1 MCEKKNNKNFE
12 ANNIQGKKNIA
23 VRECSVRVSHEKRA
37 NFDSSC
43 VALRCLRVHWC
54 ACALSLCWTVITQQ
68 TTTKTKRF
76 SRATKSQKKKS
87 DTASG
92 LCVSIFRVVFLVLS
106 YVCFWE
112 CDFVVNLRDVFAIS
126 CLCGLCVGKQD
137 RGRSNP
143 ITRGSYSG
151 NLIQQ
156 RQQQWIRCTID

>member
-1 MCEKKNNKNFE
+1 MRCVALFAGALVCVCSLSLLDSDNTTNNNKNKAIFE
-12 ANNIQGKKNIA
+12 SDQ
-23 VRECSVRVSHEKRA
+23 
-37 NFDSSC
+37 
-43 VALRCLRVHWC
+43 
-54 ACALSLCWTVITQQ
+54 
-68 TTTKTKRF
+68 
-76 SRATKSQKKKS
+76 KSKKKS

-112 CDFVVNLRDVFAIS
+112 CNFVVNLRDVFAIS

-143 ITRGSYSG
+143 ITRGLYSG